1 MFSSSCEYGLRATMY
16 LAAIENGDEYISIGR
31 ISEDLD
37 ISFHFLTKT
46 FQKMTQAGLLESQR
60 GPSGGVRLARD
71 PEEITLRDI
80 VFAIDGPG
88 LFTEC
93 ILGLPGCGD
102 DKPCPLHNQWATE
115 RERLVDML
123 EEATLDQLVHDIETL
138 DLRLRAT
145 LPTS

>member
-138 DLRLRAT
+138 DLRLRAS

>member
-60 GPSGGVRLARD
+60 GPSGGVRLARG
-71 PEEITLRDI
+71 PELITLRDI
-80 VFAIDGPG
+80 VFAIDGAG

-115 RERLVDML
+115 RERLVTML

-138 DLRLRAT
+138 DLRLRAS
-145 LPTS
+145 LPNS

>member
-16 LAAIENGDEYISIGR
+16 LAAMDNGEQFVSIGK
-31 ISEDLD
+31 ISEELD

-60 GPSGGVRLARD
+60 GPAGGVRLAEE
-71 PEEITLRDI
+71 PEAITLKDI
-80 VFAIDGPG
+80 VYAIDGSG

-102 DKPCPLHNQWATE
+102 DKPCPLHNQWATR
-115 RERLVDML
+115 REHFVGML

-138 DLRLRAT
+138 DLRLRAR
-145 LPTS
+145 LPSS